1 MEKKFTDQELESF
14 KKQAKNCFEKF
25 VNITERELDDVE
37 KMCVEEQYFLLMQFK
52 NILEKHLTNKYGE
65 KVVTQVIDINTL
77 VFDNEGI
84 DVAALCAEFSNMLTL
99 ESFSGENISVSIQIL
114 ACTNTGGKIRCELK
128 DHGTEVSKEM
138 EERLK
143 RIKQILKDASNPS
156 LEKFDDKEDFPYTP
170 LLKYTSLKQ
179 KEKYFGE
186 IEEINDINSFFRW
199 IYAEKMTSL
208 VVEDEDCEFFYRG
221 QADASWSVSS
231 SLRREWKGEEKYI
244 DFICRHFN
252 DQQGNLRDS
261 KFDNVQ
267 EMFSFMQHYGKC
279 TPFIDFTSNIDVALH
294 FAFSEEI
301 ASKPECEK
309 AINDYVSIYKIQGRR
324 FQNVEEMIGYICCNE
339 KGPTPNDFKSASL
352 LDFLNTPYP
361 VWERETEM
369 RRTTNERMDA
379 QKGILCYS
387 GKYASLPLE
396 LGLQK
401 LYGACKDLHGG
412 KELECYM
419 IKCTHIH
426 RKLIHPIREYL
437 VFMGIT
443 DKALNLP
450 QEK

>member
-25 VNITERELDDVE
+25 VNITERELDDAE
-37 KMCVEEQYFLLMQFK
+37 KMYVEEQYFLLMQFK
-52 NILEKHLTNKYGE
+52 NILEKYLTNKYGE
-65 KVVTQVIDINTL
+65 KVVTQVIDIDKL

-84 DVAALCAEFSNMLTL
+84 DVTALCEEFSDMLTL
-99 ESFSGENISVSIQIL
+99 ESFSGENISVSVQIR
-114 ACTNTGGKIRCELK
+114 NIGNKIYCELK
-128 DHGTEVSKEM
+128 NHDTEVSKEKKKSI
-138 EERLK
+138 EALVVS
-143 RIKQILKDASNPS
+143 IHNSFNSS
-156 LEKFDDKEDFPYTP
+156 LESFDDKEDFPYTP

-231 SLRREWKGEEKYI
+231 SLRREWKGEEGYI
-244 DFICRHFN
+244 EFICRHCN
-252 DQQGNLRDS
+252 DQQDNLRNK
-261 KFDNVQ
+261 KFDNIQ
-267 EMFSFMQHYGKC
+267 EMFSFMQHYGKR
-279 TPFIDFTSNIDVALH
+279 TPFIDFTSDIDVALH
-294 FAFSEEI
+294 FAFSKKI
-301 ASKPECEK
+301 DPNPECEK

-324 FQNVEEMIGYICCNE
+324 FQNVEEMIGCLCCNE
-339 KGPTPNDFKSASL
+339 KGPTPNDFRSASL
-352 LDFLNTPYP
+352 CDFLHTPYP
-361 VWERETEM
+361 VWEREIEV
-369 RRTTNERMDA
+369 RRTTNERMSA
-379 QKGILCYS
+379 QKGILCYC

-401 LYGACKDLHGG
+401 LYGACKDLHGE

-426 RKLIHPIREYL
+426 RKLICPIREYL
-437 VFMGIT
+437 LFMGIT

-450 QEK
+450 QER